1 MSIFISLFIIVVFLY
16 SLSNHLLSILML
28 LTDSNSYTNNSQVT
42 NDILIN
48 TILFF
53 FLYSIFFGIFFLK
66 NWIFFL
72 ENSFSLDLESTCI
85 FYYIFLLLFPFLPSF
100 FSSSFSLCR
109 IFTRFNNHLFK
120 LISLQFPFKKKK
132 RRRRSMASYFTSSP
146 KHSLL

>member
-1 MSIFISLFIIVVFLY
+1 
-16 SLSNHLLSILML
+16 ML

-132 RRRRSMASYFTSSP
+132 KEEEVWLHILPPVQNIHFYKFHPLFLSSVIDF
-146 KHSLL
+146 